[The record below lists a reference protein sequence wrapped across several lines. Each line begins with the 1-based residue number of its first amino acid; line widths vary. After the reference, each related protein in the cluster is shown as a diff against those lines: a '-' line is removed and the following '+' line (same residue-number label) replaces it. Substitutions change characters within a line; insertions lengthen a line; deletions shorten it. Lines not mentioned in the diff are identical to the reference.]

1 MLRDYAEDMVLP
13 ALELYSNGL
22 MADSSMYE
30 AFLAQRE
37 QGIPFSTS
45 TEGDHDDGDV
55 PAAG

>member
-1 MLRDYAEDMVLP
+1 MT
-13 ALELYSNGL
+13 
-22 MADSSMYE
+22 DSTMYE

-55 PAAG
+55 PATG